1 MSKTAI
7 QYEIN
12 QIQAK
17 LRYIA
22 EFDLWDRYD
31 VRYLEN
37 RLSELRAE
45 LREWSVK

>member
-1 MSKTAI
+1 MSTTMI

-37 RLSELRAE
+37 RLHELRAE
-45 LREWSVK
+45 LREWSIK

>member
-1 MSKTAI
+1 MSKTEI

-22 EFDLWDRYD
+22 EFDLWDRFD
-31 VRYLEN
+31 VRYLES
-37 RLSELRAE
+37 RLSELQAE
-45 LREWSVK
+45 LKRFEIK